1 MSPQPTDDEATPSL
15 HRSWDGL
22 GLFWDD
28 PPQGEEG
35 RALWRQLFRGM
46 QRLATVREELHSAG
60 DVRDIERCLLR
71 LEHGVESYL
80 VRAYEL
86 RDRALKL
93 LATRVSTQEPV
104 EDLRHPARRQAA
116 EAILTREAPA
126 LTEAVVGL
134 VAFLDEDVYL
144 RNRLTHH
151 HYLFLVQYTERG
163 PVLPSDELAGLE
175 QQSAQ
180 RRRFVSRLRRDVRT
194 MTAHYAAKATAVID
208 LTKAV
213 VDAAERGPRGPAG
226 DV

>member
-1 MSPQPTDDEATPSL
+1 MSPQPPDDEATPSL

-22 GLFWDD
+22 GFFWDD

-35 RALWRQLFRGM
+35 RVLWRQLFGGM
-46 QRLATVREELHSAG
+46 HRLATVREELQSAG

-93 LATRVSTQEPV
+93 LATRVSTRGEV
-104 EDLRHPARRQAA
+104 ENLRHKAERQAA
-116 EAILTREAPA
+116 AEILTREAPA
-126 LTEAVVGL
+126 LTDAVVRL
-134 VAFLDEDVYL
+134 VAFLDEDVKL

-151 HYLFLVQYTERG
+151 NYLILVQYTDRG
-163 PVLPSDELAGLE
+163 PVLPYDELAGLE

-213 VDAAERGPRGPAG
+213 VDAAERGPRGPVG